1 MGSEGGTGFDRREM
15 LRLVR
20 SPIPAIAIL
29 LGAMAVFG
37 VLAREQP
44 LTPGAA
50 ATPVTSPAAGA
61 SSSPAPVGRDAPETE
76 RVGQP
81 TASATALAIE
91 DRTGSLV
98 RAQAGPPTADMTVRW
113 GEARIEHLSPTTV
126 RVTWLSYADD
136 PSIRATLARSGDDYR
151 LTIAQR
157 MPAPA
162 TDAVG
167 RDRVLVLEI
176 DRPISTL
183 VVDIPM

>member
-1 MGSEGGTGFDRREM
+1 MGSAGGTGFDRREM
-15 LRLVR
+15 QRLVR

-44 LTPGAA
+44 VTPGAA
-50 ATPVTSPAAGA
+50 ATPVTSPAAVA
-61 SSSPAPVGRDAPETE
+61 TSSPVPVDRDAPGTE
-76 RVGQP
+76 PVEGP
-81 TASATALAIE
+81 TADSTAQAIE

-98 RAQAGPPTADMTVRW
+98 RAQAGAPTADMTVRW

-126 RVTWLSYADD
+126 RVTWLSYPED
-136 PSIRATLARSGDDYR
+136 PSIRATLTRSGDDYR

-157 MPAPA
+157 MPAPG